1 MGVSWTEEQQK
12 VIDTRNCN
20 ILVSAAAG
28 SGKTAVLVERIIQRI
43 TDKNNPVDID
53 ELLIV
58 TFTRAAAGEM
68 KERIRQAIEKKLE
81 ANPEDEHLQRQSTL
95 VHHALITTIDSRLAE
110 LQKERQAQQEQ
121 PQAAP
126 LEQAAEQPDPDS
138 VFSKLPPEQQQEM
151 TASVKAMLQTLIDAD
166 LKSTGEVSQ
175 GTKEAA
181 QVQGFTIAGDGT
193 LEQAKAP
200 QEAAY
205 RLESGDYLYIQ
216 TSETGYDYT
225 LYGPDYKELDGGQ
238 LDNPGLSLVEAGKEI
253 LAIHERPAGTME
265 PLTGD
270 GLDDFLEATEQAN
283 AIPQPQAWNGI
294 DGLLNGKPFM
304 PEASPADRAAAL
316 IELAEKNAPRLGS
329 EERQLIVAYAEAV
342 GDTDKVIGLINRLCE
357 QGYELQKG
365 QMDSFVKS
373 EIGSEIAVANAQR
386 QIAQNPAAEP
396 VVTILWSE
404 SPHLKDGQQMPLH
417 EAEAVFKELD
427 SARRHEREQPG
438 YTGHWY
444 DKTKFRIDFTMQGQ
458 PVFSG
463 KRIMCA
469 AEYRCIHLVFPVRI
483 KQIFQIF
490 MKILSV
496 EISPLNKIHQT
507 RTRQRKNLCFLFVAL
522 HQHMKLF
529 FMNCHRG
536 CHHKDFGM
544 FHAKCRRFQCRFNPD
559 NRNIRI
565 HLAQFPDSST
575 GGCIAG
581 NHKTFCPLVKQLSCT
596 SDRQFPYFFFFFCSV
611 WRIFR
616 IPEINKIFLRHNP
629 DQFPQDTDSSHSGVK
644 YRNWVFSL

>member
-1 MGVSWTEEQQK
+1 MQPLAERLRPRTLDEYIGQKHLVGPGAVLRKMIDAGRISSFILWGPPGVGKTTLAQIIANKLETPFYTLSAVTSGVKDVRDVIERAKSNRFFSQASPILFIDEIHRFSKSQQDSLLGAVEQGTVTLIGATTENPSFEVIRPLLSRCQLYTLKSLEKDDLLELLQRAITTDTVLK
-12 VIDTRNCN
+12 ERKIELKETTAMLRFSGGDARKLLNILELVIDSEATDP
-20 ILVSAAAG
+20 
-28 SGKTAVLVERIIQRI
+28 VLI
-43 TDKNNPVDID
+43 TDDMVTERLQQNPLAYDKD
-53 ELLIV
+53 
-58 TFTRAAAGEM
+58 GEM
-68 KERIRQAIEKKLE
+68 HYDIISAFIKSIRGSDPDGAIYWLARMVEGGEDPAFIARRLVISASE
-81 ANPEDEHLQRQSTL
+81 DIGLANPNALLLANACFDTL
-95 VHHALITTIDSRLAE
+95 MKVGWPEGRIPLAE
-110 LQKERQAQQEQ
+110 ATIYLATSPKSNSAYMAINNALELVRETGNLPVPLHLRNAPTKLMKQLGYGQEYKYAHNYEGNFVKQQFLPDEIKAKQLWQ
-121 PQAAP
+121 PQ
-126 LEQAAEQPDPDS
+126 
-138 VFSKLPPEQQQEM
+138 
-151 TASVKAMLQTLIDAD
+151 
-166 LKSTGEVSQ
+166 
-175 GTKEAA
+175 
-181 QVQGFTIAGDGT
+181 
-193 LEQAKAP
+193 
-200 QEAAY
+200 
-205 RLESGDYLYIQ
+205 
-216 TSETGYDYT
+216 
-225 LYGPDYKELDGGQ
+225 
-238 LDNPGLSLVEAGKEI
+238 
-253 LAIHERPAGTME
+253 H
-265 PLTGD
+265 
-270 GLDDFLEATEQAN
+270 
-283 AIPQPQAWNGI
+283 
-294 DGLLNGKPFM
+294 LLN
-304 PEASPADRAAAL
+304 L
-316 IELAEKNAPRLGS
+316 
-329 EERQLIVAYAEAV
+329 
-342 GDTDKVIGLINRLCE
+342 
-357 QGYELQKG
+357 
-365 QMDSFVKS
+365 
-373 EIGSEIAVANAQR
+373 
-386 QIAQNPAAEP
+386 
-396 VVTILWSE
+396 
-404 SPHLKDGQQMPLH
+404 
-417 EAEAVFKELD
+417 
-427 SARRHEREQPG
+427 
-438 YTGHWY
+438 
-444 DKTKFRIDFTMQGQ
+444 
-458 PVFSG
+458 FSG